1 LLAAQLS
8 DAAGIHLHLGVI
20 IFVDMDGSAEYIGNH
35 PGNTYYAIME
45 VFPNGRVEC
54 VNMVP
59 DAGLESSSQ
68 NNHDDVPAPPHTYVS
83 KNEMTSRETDM
94 QQSDSDAASTTNA

>member
-35 PGNTYYAIME
+35 PGNTYYAI
-45 VFPNGRVEC
+45 
-54 VNMVP
+54 NMVP